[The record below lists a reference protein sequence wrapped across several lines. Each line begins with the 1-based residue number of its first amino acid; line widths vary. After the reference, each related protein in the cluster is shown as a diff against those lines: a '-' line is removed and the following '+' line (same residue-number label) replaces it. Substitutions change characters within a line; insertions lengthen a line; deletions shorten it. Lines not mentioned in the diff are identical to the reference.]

1 MQHYYFSKTTGCC
14 QGISKIF
21 SKRTLPFDSV
31 RKMLR
36 LKKNLLNYSSL
47 FFLAR
52 NITPAAETI
61 RPAITNTIVVST
73 PDLTAPVLEE
83 PEPDEPEPLLLEP
96 EAEPEPEPEAEP
108 EPLLELDELE
118 PLLPV
123 FLAL

>member
-1 MQHYYFSKTTGCC
+1 
-14 QGISKIF
+14 
-21 SKRTLPFDSV
+21 
-31 RKMLR
+31 MLR

-83 PEPDEPEPLLLEP
+83 PEPAEPHPQVLQPPVAPLLLEPEADP
-96 EAEPEPEPEAEP
+96 EAEPEPEPE
-108 EPLLELDELE
+108 PLLEL
-118 PLLPV
+118 PPAALLPV
-123 FLAL
+123 FLALSS

>member
-1 MQHYYFSKTTGCC
+1 
-14 QGISKIF
+14 
-21 SKRTLPFDSV
+21 
-31 RKMLR
+31 MLR

-96 EAEPEPEPEAEP
+96 PFEPLLLEPEAEPEPEPEAEP
-108 EPLLELDELE
+108 EPLLELDEFE

>member
-1 MQHYYFSKTTGCC
+1 
-14 QGISKIF
+14 
-21 SKRTLPFDSV
+21 
-31 RKMLR
+31 MLR

-73 PDLTAPVLEE
+73 PDLTAPVLAE
-83 PEPDEPEPLLLEP
+83 PQPDAPAPLLL
-96 EAEPEPEPEAEP
+96 EPEAEP

-123 FLAL
+123 FLALSS